1 MVSLPEELD
10 NLELARPP
18 SLLTAC
24 QVCDI
29 LLQLALSKSSSQ
41 LRSFEDLLKHPN
53 LVYLSS
59 LKSFLL
65 PSFKNIELGLELL
78 HKYLL
83 RPIVSSKYPILK
95 KLKA

>member
-24 QVCDI
+24 QVCQI
-29 LLQLALSKSSSQ
+29 LLQPALSKSSSQ
-41 LRSFEDLLKHPN
+41 LRSFENLLKHPH

-65 PSFKNIELGLELL
+65 PS
-78 HKYLL
+78 
-83 RPIVSSKYPILK
+83 
-95 KLKA
+95 